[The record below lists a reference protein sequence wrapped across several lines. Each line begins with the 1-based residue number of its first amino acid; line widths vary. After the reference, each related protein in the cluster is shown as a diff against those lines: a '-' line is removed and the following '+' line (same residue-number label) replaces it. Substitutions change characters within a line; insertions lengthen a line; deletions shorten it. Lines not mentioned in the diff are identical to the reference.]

1 MCFISLN
8 IDLLR
13 VSAVYKMTLVLV
25 QQSKPSYYTQAQQQL
40 KHYLRFQ
47 HHSVMVQAPGIFI
60 CILTIQSRIL
70 RRCVLGIDRVVVDVV
85 FMSERG

>member
-1 MCFISLN
+1 
-8 IDLLR
+8 
-13 VSAVYKMTLVLV
+13 MTLVLV

-47 HHSVMVQAPGIFI
+47 QHSVMVQAPAVFV
-60 CILTIQSRIL
+60 LTIQTRIL